1 MFSLFR
7 KKSAPALALRQ
18 PLPQED
24 DAEVVMVEL
33 RGESI
38 IQKALFSVT
47 SAPQKALVGQT
58 AKFVVSAPPDVA
70 YRYRLHIEHRAGME
84 LGANETATE
93 QCTPWQD
100 FPEIFY
106 CFASSGVYS
115 LHLQVALQES
125 DTVLESIYLNQS
137 FVLPHDIMTLLVS
150 NTSNFRLSFIDIPTR
165 VYIDNSYKM
174 SWQRKCKTVAD
185 FYQRVLQQFTKFAS
199 IHSTASPHADVQ
211 FALHAMNVVASL
223 WIHPD
228 GSGESQAALQLEDHL
243 LDDDAKLRVMLAAR
257 HACCMDTAMLMHML
271 LTRHG
276 IRNQIVQVPGHV
288 LNQIITPEGGTWLLD
303 GYTNIAANSGI
314 VGVVNGDK
322 RITRFRYPHCNLT
335 PNHPNYCIFISRFRD
350 YMHVVYGNRMM
361 QSFAINYG
369 DNLPRDYKAMA
380 NNAKEKLKKHV
391 EHAVAMMLPLVFYPV
406 ACNLNIF
413 NGL

>member
-1 MFSLFR
+1 MISLFR
-7 KKSAPALALRQ
+7 KKIDSA
-18 PLPQED
+18 LPSVPSLPDED

-33 RGESI
+33 RGDCVIE
-38 IQKALFSVT
+38 QALFSVT

-70 YRYRLHIEHRAGME
+70 YRYRLHIEHRAGIE

-93 QCTPWQD
+93 TTTPWQD

-115 LHLQVALQES
+115 WHLQVAAPES
-125 DTVLESIYLNQS
+125 DAVIASIYLNQS

-150 NTSNFRLSFIDIPTR
+150 NSSNFRLSFIDIPTR
-165 VYIDNSYKM
+165 VYTDNSYKM
-174 SWQRKCKTVAD
+174 SWQKQCKTFAD
-185 FYQRVLQQFTKFAS
+185 FYQRVLQQFTEYAS

-228 GSGESQAALQLEDHL
+228 GSKESQAAVQLEDHL

-257 HACCMDTAMLMHML
+257 VACCMDSAMLLHML
-271 LTRHG
+271 LTRQG
-276 IRNQIVQVPGHV
+276 IRNQFVQVPGHV
-288 LNQIITPEGGTWLLD
+288 LNQIITPDGGTWLLD
-303 GYTNIAANSGI
+303 GYTNVAANSGI

-322 RITRFRYPHCNLT
+322 RITQFRYPHCNLT
-335 PNHPNYCIFISRFRD
+335 PNHPNYCMFMSCFRD
-350 YMHVVYGNRMM
+350 YMNAVYGSRMM

-369 DNLPRDYKAMA
+369 DNLPVDYKAMA
-380 NNAKEKLKKHV
+380 KNAKEKLK
-391 EHAVAMMLPLVFYPV
+391 AAAMMLTWVFYSIAIHPNFISV
-406 ACNLNIF
+406 I
-413 NGL
+413 